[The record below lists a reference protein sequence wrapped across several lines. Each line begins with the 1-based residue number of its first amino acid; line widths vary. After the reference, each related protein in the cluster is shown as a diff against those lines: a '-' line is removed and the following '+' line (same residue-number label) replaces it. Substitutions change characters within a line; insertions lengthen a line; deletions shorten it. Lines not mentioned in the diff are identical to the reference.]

1 MDLSKIRGIIAAL
14 VTPFTEDQRINK
26 KAVRILVNYLIENA
40 VSGILVVGGAGECS
54 ALNFKEK
61 KELFETVVDE
71 NDGRVPIYAGTGG
84 VTTAKTIELT
94 KLAQNIGVDIITILP
109 PYSINPSEDELYNHF
124 KEVASNTSLPI
135 VLYNHPKRTGINLSV
150 ELVSKLSKID
160 NIIGIKDS
168 SGDFTLTI
176 DYLKLNPDK
185 LFVFEGIDTLILAGL
200 VYGAQGSISSVA
212 CAFPKIVVKIY
223 QSYLKGDFKT
233 AIESQNKLIPFRNI
247 FSLGTFPSVLKE
259 ALNIIG
265 IPVGKPRLPV
275 RTLDPGNKKKVR
287 EILNDIIH

>member
-1 MDLSKIRGIIAAL
+1 LDILKIRGIIAAL

-26 KAVRILVNYLIENA
+26 EVVKEMVNYLIKNR
-40 VSGILVVGGAGECS
+40 VNGILVAGGAGECS
-54 ALNFKEK
+54 TLSFDEK
-61 KELFETVVDE
+61 KELFRIVVEE
-71 NDGRVPIYAGTGG
+71 NNGRIPIYANTGE
-84 VTTAKTIELT
+84 VTTDESI
-94 KLAQNIGVDIITILP
+94 KLCRIAEKIGVDIITVLSPCFIGP
-109 PYSINPSEDELYNHF
+109 KQDELYNHF
-124 KEVASNTSLPI
+124 KEIASNTNLPI
-135 VLYNHPKRTGINLSV
+135 VLYNHPKRTGINLPF

-160 NIIGIKDS
+160 NIVGIKDS
-168 SGDFTLTI
+168 SADFNLTI
-176 DYLKLNPDK
+176 DYLSLKSDQ
-185 LFVFEGIDTLILAGL
+185 FFIFEGIDTLILGGL
-200 VYGAQGSISSVA
+200 VYGAKGSISSTA
-212 CAFPKIVVKIY
+212 CALPGLVSKIY
-223 QSYLKGDFKT
+223 QSYLKGDLET